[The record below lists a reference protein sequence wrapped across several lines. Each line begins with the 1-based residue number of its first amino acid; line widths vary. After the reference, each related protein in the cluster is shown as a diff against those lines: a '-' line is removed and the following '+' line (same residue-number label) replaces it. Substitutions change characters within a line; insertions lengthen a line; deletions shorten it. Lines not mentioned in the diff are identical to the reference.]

1 MVPLAIRIIVA
12 SWRMTVIILISQISH
27 VLQPWGRRME
37 FTFPNHFYFL
47 PITIPKIVAEL
58 KYIIIILGMI
68 RDGGLNWDLLV
79 DDT

>member
-1 MVPLAIRIIVA
+1 
-12 SWRMTVIILISQISH
+12 
-27 VLQPWGRRME
+27 ME